1 MATVLPKRSTK
12 LQSIDLTAMGAGTF
26 TSDEVSIPYDADL
39 LACQAVFT
47 RAGGGTTTD
56 VFIQTSLDN
65 GSTWIDLVQWAFVT
79 TTVTKISAVRS
90 SIAMAANVTP
100 TDGGLSDNTI
110 LDGLIGDRLRAK
122 TVVVGTY
129 TGASALAL
137 NVIIN

>member
-12 LQSIDLTAMGAGTF
+12 LQSIDLTAMGAGTY
-26 TSDEVSIPYDADL
+26 TSDEVSIPYGADL

-65 GSTWIDLVQWAFVT
+65 GSTWIDIMQFALAT
-79 TTVTKISAVRS
+79 TTVTKVSAVRS

-100 TDGGLSDNTI
+100 TDGALTDNTI
-110 LDGLIGDRLRAK
+110 LDALLGDRLRSK
-122 TVVVGTY
+122 TVVVGAY

>member
-1 MATVLPKRSTK
+1 MSTVLPKRSTK

-26 TSDEVSIPYDADL
+26 TSDEVSIPYGADL

-47 RAGGGTTTD
+47 RAGGGTTCD

-65 GSTWIDLVQWAFVT
+65 GSTWIDLIQWAFLT
-79 TTVTKISAVRS
+79 TTATRISAVRS

-100 TDGGLSDNTI
+100 TDGAMTDNTI
-110 LDGLIGDRLRAK
+110 LDGLLGDRIRAK

-129 TGASALAL
+129 SGASSLAL

>member
-26 TSDEVSIPYDADL
+26 TSEEVSIPYGADL
-39 LACQAVFT
+39 LAVQSVFV

-65 GSTWIDLVQWAFVT
+65 GSTWIDIMQFALAT
-79 TTVTKISAVRS
+79 PTVTKMAAVRS

-100 TDGGLSDNTI
+100 SDGALTDNTI

-129 TGASALAL
+129 SGASSLAL
-137 NVIIN
+137 NVIVN

>member
-26 TSDEVSIPYDADL
+26 TSDEVSIPYGADL

>member
-12 LQSIDLTAMGAGTF
+12 LQAVDLTAMGAGTF
-26 TSDEVSIPYDADL
+26 TSDEVSIPYGADL
-39 LACQAVFT
+39 VACQAVFT
-47 RAGGGTTTD
+47 RAGGGSTTD

-65 GSTWIDLVQWAFVT
+65 GSTWIDLVQWAFLT

-100 TDGGLSDNTI
+100 TDGGLSDNSI
-110 LDGLIGDRLRAK
+110 LDGLLGDRIRAK
-122 TVVVGTY
+122 TVIVGTY
-129 TGASALAL
+129 TGASSLAL

>member
-26 TSDEVSIPYDADL
+26 TSDEVSIPYGADL
-39 LACQAVFT
+39 LACQAAFT

-65 GSTWIDLVQWAFVT
+65 GSTWIDIMQFALAT
-79 TTVTKISAVRS
+79 TTVTKMSAVRS

-100 TDGGLSDNTI
+100 SDGALTDNTI

-129 TGASALAL
+129 SGASSLAL